1 MPRTLVIGDIH
12 GAFKAL
18 EQLVERLDPR
28 RDDSFI
34 FLGDYVDGWSES
46 REVIEYLM
54 NLEKSYECVFI
65 KGNHDIWCEDW
76 LSGKGSSQTWVQ
88 HGGISTTLS
97 YARLGP
103 REKNRHLDFFQR
115 LLPYYEQDKQR
126 LFLHAGFTSMHG
138 PKFEAFPETF
148 YWDRTLWELAL
159 ALDDR
164 IPSYSL
170 CYPQRFLTYEEI
182 YIGHT
187 PTTNFG
193 LDVPMHKGPVYNMD
207 TGAGF
212 SGKLTAMDVE
222 SKTIIQSDAVQTL
235 YPDERGRNKE

>member
-18 EQLVERLDPR
+18 EQLMERVDPQ
-28 RDDSFI
+28 RDDSFV

-54 NLEKSYECVFI
+54 NLEKNYVCFFVR
-65 KGNHDIWCEDW
+65 GNHDIWCEDW
-76 LSGKGSSQTWVQ
+76 LSGKGSSPTWIQ
-88 HGGISTTLS
+88 HGGLSTTLS
-97 YARLGP
+97 YARLTP
-103 REKNRHLDFFQR
+103 KDKKRHLDFFQR
-115 LLPYYEQDKQR
+115 LHPYHEEERKR
-126 LFLHAGFTSMHG
+126 LYMHAGFTSMHG
-138 PKFEAFPETF
+138 PQYEAFPETY

-164 IPSYSL
+164 IPRYSL
-170 CYPQRFLTYEEI
+170 SYPQRFLLYEEM

-187 PTTNFG
+187 PTTNFEI
-193 LDVPMHKGPVYNMD
+193 DIPMHKANVYNMD

-212 SGKLTAMDVE
+212 TGKLTAMDVD
-222 SKTIIQSDAVQTL
+222 SKMIYQSDKVQTL
-235 YPDERGRNKE
+235 YIGEKGRRK

>member
-1 MPRTLVIGDIH
+1 MPRTFVIGDIH

-18 EQLVERLDPR
+18 EQLLDRLDPR

-46 REVIEYLM
+46 REVIEYLL
-54 NLEKSYECVFI
+54 NLENSYECVFI
-65 KGNHDIWCEDW
+65 KGNHDCWCEDW
-76 LSGKGSSQTWVQ
+76 LSGKGSSQAWIQ

-97 YARLGP
+97 YGRQGP
-103 REKNRHLDFFQR
+103 RDKKKHLDFFQR

-126 LFLHAGFTSMHG
+126 LFMHAGFTAMSG
-138 PKFEAFPETF
+138 PKYEAFSETF

-164 IPSYSL
+164 IPRYSL
-170 CYPQRFLTYEEI
+170 SYPQRLLMYEEM

-187 PTTNFG
+187 PTTNFEI
-193 LDVPMHKGPVYNMD
+193 DIPMHKANVYNMD

-222 SKTIIQSDAVQTL
+222 SKTIIQSDTVQTL
-235 YPDERGRNKE
+235 YPDERGRNKD